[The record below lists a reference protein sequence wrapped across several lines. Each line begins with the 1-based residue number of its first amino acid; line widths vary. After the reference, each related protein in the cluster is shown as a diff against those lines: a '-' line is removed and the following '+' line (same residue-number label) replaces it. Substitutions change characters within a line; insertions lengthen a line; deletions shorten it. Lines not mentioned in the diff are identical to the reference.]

1 MRMKGLIGLFM
12 LCLFTAAMAF
22 LIRKGGNWAVTAK
35 VMIAVLGFMLGWNG
49 VRNLMAACSEKKKHF
64 CYLCG
69 LEATRY
75 CDFQMH
81 GGSDCGRWACSLHM
95 SVSPD
100 GKRDLCS
107 EHDGRSRLL

>member
-12 LCLFTAAMAF
+12 LCCFTAAMAF
-22 LIRKGGNWAVTAK
+22 LIRKGGNWAVTAQ
-35 VMIAVLGFMLGWNG
+35 VMIAILGFVLGWNG
-49 VRNLMAACSEKKKHF
+49 VRKLVEACKKEHA

-75 CDFQMH
+75 CDFVMTS
-81 GGSDCGRWACSLHM
+81 GDCGRWACSLHM
-95 SVSPD
+95 TVSPD

-107 EHDGRSRLL
+107 DHSSEGRLL

>member
-1 MRMKGLIGLFM
+1 MRMKGFIGLFM
-12 LCLFTAAMAF
+12 LCCFTVAMAF
-22 LIRKGGNWAVTAK
+22 LIRKGGNWAVTAQ
-35 VMIAVLGFMLGWNG
+35 VMIAILGFVLGWNG
-49 VRNLMAACSEKKKHF
+49 VRKLVEACKKEHA

-81 GGSDCGRWACSLHM
+81 NSTDCGRWACSLHM
-95 SVSPD
+95 SVSMD
-100 GKRDLCS
+100 GKRDFCS